1 MLAFHRVCLTLSM
14 RCCSQPR
21 VELGDFVHFISGR
34 NRGPKHNSDTNNDMR
49 MTVFIKIAIAS
60 DCYQELTVYHST
72 NASSFLIFTQTDG
85 SIRTWIFLS
94 DRCGTVGSGH
104 AHLSQ
109 ALSGQWKRRTS
120 PRSFS
125 PSECLPDSALTAYLH
140 SSKDAG
146 MMTWKPH

>member
-49 MTVFIKIAIAS
+49 VTVFIKIAIAS

-94 DRCGTVGSGH
+94 DRCGTMGSGH

-125 PSECLPDSALTAYLH
+125 PSLNVFLILRSQRISIHQRMLA
-140 SSKDAG
+140 
-146 MMTWKPH
+146 